1 LKSIAFTLI
10 GGHAWVGGYNYQIN
24 LLKALVK
31 YEKKRIQPY
40 LFLGFDVD
48 QKIHDRFKEVIG
60 LEIIQSDIFN
70 EKNKTVRLIKSIFPG
85 RDNAALKLFLEHQI
99 DVVFEAANF
108 FGWRFPIPAIAWVPD
123 MQHRQLRHL
132 FNFFSY
138 WKREI
143 GFRFQLLNG
152 RKIMLSSEDT
162 QKDFEQYYPRSIG
175 LTHVVR
181 FAIPAVRSQFDSRAI
196 ADEYGLPEHFF
207 FLPNQFWKHKNHECV
222 VQALSILKS
231 QGKDVVIAVSG
242 KQQDSRDEMYFPQL
256 NNAIKS
262 LGLTNNFRLLGVIPY
277 QHIAAL
283 MLSSSALLN
292 PSKFEGW
299 STTVEEAKALGVKMI
314 LSDLKVHRE
323 QAGNLA
329 VFFDPNS
336 PYALAECLINF
347 QPLASE
353 EKLALQIHAIQY
365 SEVRV
370 SEYAKV
376 FTDLVELASLKV
388 KKFK

>member
-1 LKSIAFTLI
+1 MKNIAFTLI

-31 YEKKRIQPY
+31 FEKKRIQPY

-48 QKIHDRFKEVIG
+48 QKIHDRFKEIIG
-60 LEIIQSDIFN
+60 LNIIQSEILN
-70 EKNKTVRLIKSIFPG
+70 EKNKTVRLIKSIFLG
-85 RDNAALKLFLEHQI
+85 NDSAALKLFSEHQI
-99 DVVFEAANF
+99 NVVFEAANF
-108 FGWRFPIPAIAWVPD
+108 YGWRFPIPSIAWVPD

-138 WKREI
+138 WKREV
-143 GFRFQLLNG
+143 GFRFQLLSN
-152 RKIMLSSEDT
+152 RKIMLSSEDARV
-162 QKDFEQYYPRSIG
+162 DFEHYYPTSVG

-181 FAIPAVRSQFDSRAI
+181 FAVPAEACRLDSRAI

-231 QGKDVVIAVSG
+231 QGKEVVVAVSG
-242 KQQDSRDEMYFPQL
+242 KQNDPRDEMYFPKL
-256 NNAIKS
+256 KNSVES
-262 LGLTNNFRLLGVIPY
+262 LGLTNNFKMLGVIPY

-283 MLSSSALLN
+283 MISSSALLN

-299 STTVEEAKALGVKMI
+299 STTVEEAKAIGVRMI

-323 QAGNLA
+323 QAGA
-329 VFFDPNS
+329 FADFFNPNS
-336 PYALAECLINF
+336 AEEMAERLTNFKPLLA
-347 QPLASE
+347 E
-353 EKLALQIHAIQY
+353 EKLVLQVEAAAR
-365 SEVRV
+365 SDFCVA
-370 SEYAKV
+370 EYAKV
-376 FTDLVELASLKV
+376 FTDLVDLTS
-388 KKFK
+388 KKQQKYQ

>member
-1 LKSIAFTLI
+1 MKNTAFTLI
-10 GGHAWVGGYNYQIN
+10 GDHAWVGGYNYQIN

-48 QKIHDRFKEVIG
+48 QKIHDRFKEITG
-60 LEIIQSDIFN
+60 LKIIQSDIFN
-70 EKNKTVRLIKSIFPG
+70 QTNKTSRLIKAILLG
-85 RDNAALKLFLEHQI
+85 RDYAALRLFSKYQI
-99 DVVFEAANF
+99 HVVFEAANF
-108 FGWRFPIPAIAWVPD
+108 YGWRFPIPAIAWVPD

-152 RKIMLSSEDT
+152 RKIMLSSEDARV
-162 QKDFEQYYPRSIG
+162 DFEHYYPTSVG

-181 FAIPAVRSQFDSRAI
+181 FAVPAEASRLDSRAI
-196 ADEYGLPEHFF
+196 AGEYGLPEHFF

-231 QGKDVVIAVSG
+231 QGKEVVIAVSG
-242 KQQDSRDEMYFPQL
+242 KQNDPRDEMYFPKL
-256 NNAIKS
+256 KNSVDS
-262 LGLTNNFRLLGVIPY
+262 LGLTNSFKMLGVIPY

-299 STTVEEAKALGVKMI
+299 STTVEEAKAIGVRMI
-314 LSDLKVHRE
+314 LSDLNVHKE
-323 QAGNLA
+323 QAGEFA
-329 VFFDPNS
+329 DFFNPNS
-336 PYALAECLINF
+336 PKELAERLINF
-347 QPLASE
+347 KPLRVE
-353 EKLALQIHAIQY
+353 EKLALQLEAAAF
-365 SEVRV
+365 SDFRV
-370 SEYAKV
+370 AEYAKV
-376 FTDLVELASLKV
+376 FSDLVELTCLKEQSY
-388 KKFK
+388 

>member
-1 LKSIAFTLI
+1 MKNIAFTLI

-40 LFLGFDVD
+40 LFLGSDVD
-48 QKIHDRFKEVIG
+48 QKIYDRFKEITG
-60 LEIIQSDIFN
+60 LNIIQSNVFN
-70 EKNKTVRLIKSIFPG
+70 KKNKTVRLIKSIFLG
-85 RDNAALKLFLEHQI
+85 KDNAALKLFSEHMI

-108 FGWRFPIPAIAWVPD
+108 YGWRFQIPAIAWVPD
-123 MQHRQLRHL
+123 MQHRQLKHL
-132 FNFFSY
+132 FNFFYY

-143 GFRFQLLNG
+143 GFRFQLLNN
-152 RKIMLSSEDT
+152 RKIMLSSEDARV
-162 QKDFEQYYPRSIG
+162 DFERYYPTSVG

-181 FAIPAVRSQFDSRAI
+181 FAVPAEASRLDSRAI
-196 ADEYGLPEHFF
+196 ADEYGLPKHFF

-242 KQQDSRDEMYFPQL
+242 KQNDPRDDTYFPKL
-256 NNAIKS
+256 KNSVES
-262 LGLTNNFRLLGVIPY
+262 LGLANNFKILGVIPY

-299 STTVEEAKALGVKMI
+299 STTVEEAKAIGVRMI
-314 LSDLKVHRE
+314 LSDLKVHKE
-323 QAGNLA
+323 QAGA
-329 VFFDPNS
+329 FADFFNPDS
-336 PYALAECLINF
+336 PIELAERLINF
-347 QPLASE
+347 KPLLLE
-353 EKLALQIHAIQY
+353 EKLALQLEAVAF
-365 SEVRV
+365 SDFRV
-370 SEYAKV
+370 AEYAKI
-376 FTDLVELASLKV
+376 FTDLVELTCLKEQSN
-388 KKFK
+388 

>member
-1 LKSIAFTLI
+1 MKNIAFTLI

-31 YEKKRIQPY
+31 YEETRIQPW
-40 LFLGFDVD
+40 LFLGSDVD
-48 QKIHDRFKEVIG
+48 QKIHDRFKEIIG
-60 LEIIQSDIFN
+60 LKIIQSEVFN
-70 EKNKTVRLIKSIFPG
+70 QKNKTARLIKSILFG
-85 RDNAALKLFLEHQI
+85 RDSAALKLFLEHKI

-108 FGWRFPIPAIAWVPD
+108 YGWRFPISAIAWVPD

-132 FNFFSY
+132 FNFLSY

-152 RKIMLSSEDT
+152 RKIMLSSEDARI
-162 QKDFEQYYPRSIG
+162 DFEHYYPTSVG

-181 FAIPAVRSQFDSRAI
+181 FAIPAEASRLDSRAI

-222 VQALSILKS
+222 VQALSILKA
-231 QGKDVVIAVSG
+231 QGREMAIAATG
-242 KQQDSRDEMYFPQL
+242 KQNDPRDEMYFPQL
-256 NNAIKS
+256 KKNVES
-262 LGLTNNFRLLGVIPY
+262 LGLTNNFRMLGVIPY

-299 STTVEEAKALGVKMI
+299 STTVEEAKAIGVRMI
-314 LSDLKVHRE
+314 LSDLKVHKE
-323 QAGNLA
+323 QAGEFA
-329 VFFDPNS
+329 DFFDPNS
-336 PYALAECLINF
+336 PKDLAERLINF
-347 QPLASE
+347 KPLPLE
-353 EKLALQIHAIQY
+353 EKLALQKQAVEL
-365 SEVRV
+365 SDFRV
-370 SEYAKV
+370 AEYAKV
-376 FTDLVELASLKV
+376 FTDLVELTCLKEQ
-388 KKFK
+388 KS